1 MIYQNKLFR
10 FIMNIIVVL
19 LIVACVLPFILLIAS
34 SFSSETDL
42 AKYGYSFVPRG
53 FTLAAYTYI
62 WGIKSSILRAYL
74 MSFVITIIGTS
85 ASIVM
90 TMLFAYPLSRKD
102 LPGRGVISFFLF
114 FTMLFNGGFVPTY
127 LIYSNIFHVTD
138 TLAAMIIPYLLMNA
152 FYVIMVRTYITTN
165 VPMEVLEAS
174 MIDGASEMQNL
185 IRIVVPM
192 SKPIIGTIA
201 LMSAIAYW
209 NNWTNGVYFI
219 QTRRDLFG
227 IQNYLNSV
235 ISNIA
240 FLQTHSTSSI
250 NASQLPSISI
260 RMALAVI
267 AIIPILIAYPF
278 FQKSFVA
285 GITVGSVKG

>member
-1 MIYQNKLFR
+1 MIYQNKTFR
-10 FIMNIIVVL
+10 SVMNLIMIL
-19 LIVACVLPFILLIAS
+19 LTLSCILPFIILISS
-34 SFSSETDL
+34 SFSSETAL
-42 AKYGYSFVPRG
+42 AQSGYSFIPRG
-53 FTLAAYTYI
+53 FSTAAYKYI
-62 WGIKSSILRAYL
+62 WGIRADILRAYF

-85 ASIVM
+85 INVTM
-90 TMLFAYPLSRKD
+90 TLLFAYPLSRKD
-102 LPGRGVISFFLF
+102 LPGRSFISFFIF
-114 FTMLFNGGFVPTY
+114 FTMLFSGGFVPTY
-127 LIYSNIFHVTD
+127 LIYSNIFHITD
-138 TLAAMIIPYLLMNA
+138 TLAAMIVPYLLMNA
-152 FYVIMVRTYITTN
+152 FFVIMVRTYIMTN

-174 MIDGASEMQNL
+174 MIDGANEFQNL
-185 IRIVVPM
+185 WKIVIPM
-192 SKPIIGTIA
+192 SKPIIGTIS

-219 QTRRDLFG
+219 QTKRGLFG

-240 FLQTHSTSSI
+240 FLQTHTTPGI
-250 NASQLPSISI
+250 NTAQLPSISI

-285 GITVGSVKG
+285 GISIGSVKG

>member
-74 MSFVITIIGTS
+74 MSFVITIIRTS

-138 TLAAMIIPYLLMNA
+138 TLAA
-152 FYVIMVRTYITTN
+152 
-165 VPMEVLEAS
+165 
-174 MIDGASEMQNL
+174 
-185 IRIVVPM
+185 
-192 SKPIIGTIA
+192 
-201 LMSAIAYW
+201 
-209 NNWTNGVYFI
+209 
-219 QTRRDLFG
+219 
-227 IQNYLNSV
+227 
-235 ISNIA
+235 
-240 FLQTHSTSSI
+240 
-250 NASQLPSISI
+250 
-260 RMALAVI
+260 
-267 AIIPILIAYPF
+267 
-278 FQKSFVA
+278 
-285 GITVGSVKG
+285 

>member
-138 TLAAMIIPYLLMNA
+138 TLAAMIIPYLLMND

>member
-1 MIYQNKLFR
+1 
-10 FIMNIIVVL
+10 MNIIVVL

>member
-1 MIYQNKLFR
+1 
-10 FIMNIIVVL
+10 MNIIVVL

-74 MSFVITIIGTS
+74 MSFVITIIGTA

>member
-10 FIMNIIVVL
+10 CIMNIIMIL
-19 LIVACVLPFILLIAS
+19 LIAACVLPFILLISS

-42 AKYGYSFVPRG
+42 AKYGYSFIPRG
-53 FTLAAYTYI
+53 FTTAAYTYI
-62 WGIKSSILRAYL
+62 WGIKSSILRAYV
-74 MSFVITIIGTS
+74 MSFVITIIGTC

-102 LPGRGVISFFLF
+102 LPGRGIISFFLF

-174 MIDGASEMQNL
+174 MIDGASEVQNL
-185 IRIVVPM
+185 VQIVVPM
-192 SKPIIGTIA
+192 SKPIMGTIA

-240 FLQTHSTSSI
+240 FLQTHTSSSI

-260 RMALAVI
+260 RMARAVS
-267 AIIPILIAYPF
+267 AIIPSLIAYPF

>member
-192 SKPIIGTIA
+192 SKPIIGTSA

>member
-74 MSFVITIIGTS
+74 MSFVITIIGTA

>member
-10 FIMNIIVVL
+10 CVMNIIMIFLIIACIMPFVL
-19 LIVACVLPFILLIAS
+19 LISS

-42 AKYGYSFVPRG
+42 AKYGYSFIPRG
-53 FTLAAYTYI
+53 FTTAAYTYI
-62 WGIKSSILRAYL
+62 WGIKSSILRAYF

-85 ASIVM
+85 ISIVM

-102 LPGRGVISFFLF
+102 LPGRSVISFFLF

-127 LIYSNIFHVTD
+127 LIYSNVFHITD
-138 TLAAMIIPYLLMNA
+138 TLSAMIFPYLLMNA

-174 MIDGASEMQNL
+174 MIDGASEFQNL
-185 IRIVVPM
+185 IQIVVPM

-201 LMSAIAYW
+201 LMSSIAYW

-235 ISNIA
+235 ISNIS
-240 FLQTHSTSSI
+240 FLQTHTTSSI
-250 NASQLPSISI
+250 NAAQLPSISI

-267 AIIPILIAYPF
+267 AIIPILAAYPF